1 MIQLEKKEYPYQIN
15 EFRKYLYHIQ
25 GKSMNTVESYSYDL
39 YLLFQF
45 LVDYKG
51 MNKEASPLED
61 LSFIGDDFIQG
72 ICLNDF
78 YAFLNYCKGE
88 LSNKNATTA
97 RKVSAIRAF
106 FKYLYRKAKI
116 LDYDPAEELEI
127 PKIERRLPVHL
138 NQYDAQY
145 FLDSVDGRNKERNQC
160 IVALFL
166 NCGLRLSELC
176 SLNLNSIKRDSIY
189 VVGKGNKEREVYLN
203 DVAQNYLQKYLDI
216 RKGMKVKSKAL
227 FLSERKQRISPRT
240 IEHMIKRLIN
250 NCDLNEKISPHKLR
264 HTFATLLY
272 KNGVDIRSIQ
282 ALLGHERLT
291 TTQIYTHTD
300 NEILKKAVNTS
311 PLTY

>member
-1 MIQLEKKEYPYQIN
+1 MELLEKELYPARVN

-25 GKSMNTVESYSYDL
+25 GKSNNTVESYSYDL

-45 LVDYKG
+45 LDYYKNPKKG
-51 MNKEASPLED
+51 AALQED
-61 LSFIGDDFIQG
+61 LSYIQDEFIEEIT
-72 ICLNDF
+72 LNDF
-78 YAFLNYCKGE
+78 YAFLNYCKME

-106 FKYLYRKAKI
+106 FKYLYRKAKVI
-116 LDYDPAEELEI
+116 HRDPAEELEI

-138 NQYDAQY
+138 NQYEAQT
-145 FLDSVDGRNKERNQC
+145 FLDSVKGRNKERNQC

-176 SLNLNSIKRDSIY
+176 SLNVNSIKKDSIY
-189 VVGKGNKEREVYLN
+189 VIGKGNKEREVYLN
-203 DVAQNYLQKYLDI
+203 AVAQNYLQEYLEM
-216 RKGMKVKSKAL
+216 RKNMKIQSKAL
-227 FLSERKQRISPRT
+227 FLSERKQRLSPRA
-240 IEHMIKRLIN
+240 IEHMIKRLIDD
-250 NCDLNEKISPHKLR
+250 CGLNEKISPHKLR

-300 NEILKKAVNTS
+300 NEILKDAVNTS

>member
-1 MIQLEKKEYPYQIN
+1 MILLEKKEYPHQVN

-25 GKSMNTVESYSYDL
+25 GKSTNTVESYSYDL

-51 MNKEASPLED
+51 INKEASPLED
-61 LSFIGDDFIQG
+61 LSFIEADFIQD

-106 FKYLYRKAKI
+106 FKYLYRKAKM
-116 LDYDPAEELEI
+116 LNHDPAEELEI

-145 FLDSVDGRNKERNQC
+145 FLDSVEGRNKERNQC

-176 SLNLNSIKRDSIY
+176 GLNLNSIKRDSIY

-203 DVAQNYLQKYLDI
+203 DVAQNYLEKYLEI
-216 RKGMKVKSKAL
+216 RKGMEVKSKAL
-227 FLSERKQRISPRT
+227 FLSERKHRISPRT
-240 IEHMIKRLIN
+240 TEHMIKRLID
-250 NCDLNEKISPHKLR
+250 NCGLNEKISPHKLR

-300 NEILKKAVNTS
+300 NEILKEAVNTS
-311 PLTY
+311 PLTF